1 MHGSNISDTSNNKIA
16 KLEGS
21 TQYKIVLCHLVPK
34 FLALQDLLVLRYAVG
49 KEKVTGLANNEKK
62 EANIIL
68 LSEYYRANDEIN
80 ITKKPQKLSTKGQ
93 LRIKRAMFTLRRA
106 CINVADRM
114 GYDEFIKT
122 LNLFINVR
130 EISLGWY
137 KEDGFIKVLTPLM
150 ISKFT
155 NLTAL
160 DLKFAVI
167 NRGDVIYFKNLTK
180 LMDLCLD
187 ACDFTENS
195 EQGLSI
201 LTQLRTLKIHE
212 PNYIEYTGHVSDEYL
227 ANLTQLKELSLEA
240 ENEDR
245 DIKGIEHIGTLTGLN
260 KLSLVNYQTLSDN
273 NIINLSTLTNLSKLY
288 LQDCSNFTINGIA
301 VLTSLGKLE
310 DLSIN
315 YLFFRKWEM
324 GTNLESLAKFVS
336 LKSLSIKGWDGIGN
350 EALED
355 IAIMTGLTS
364 LSLSFIANSANFNI
378 LESLISRLT
387 RLEFLFMRVDD
398 NSEEMTN
405 NSIRKW
411 PESLKT
417 LVLDP
422 VNDKILRGLYGH
434 PNLTCLDLEDAGAID
449 DTDSHPSATDVTDFD
464 QFISATPNLVS
475 IIGLYGPEEL
485 AERRETLRT
494 KSEGNVAT
502 LS

>member
-1 MHGSNISDTSNNKIA
+1 M
-16 KLEGS
+16 
-21 TQYKIVLCHLVPK
+21 
-34 FLALQDLLVLRYAVG
+34 G
-49 KEKVTGLANNEKK
+49 KEQVTALASNKNE

-80 ITKKPQKLSTKGQ
+80 ITKKPQKLSTGGQ
-93 LRIKRAMFTLRRA
+93 VQIKRAMCTLRRA
-106 CINVADRM
+106 CINVANRV
-114 GYDEFIKT
+114 GFDEFIKT

-137 KEDGFIKVLTPLM
+137 KHEDGFIKVLTPLM
-150 ISKFT
+150 ISEFT

-187 ACDFTENS
+187 TCDFTENS
-195 EQGLSI
+195 EQELSI
-201 LTQLRTLKIHE
+201 LTQLRILKIIE
-212 PNYIEYTGHVSDEYL
+212 PNYIVYTGHVSDEYL
-227 ANLTQLKELSLEA
+227 ADLTQLKELSLEA
-240 ENEDR
+240 GRETR
-245 DIKGIEHIGTLTGLN
+245 DIEGIEHIGTLTGLN

-273 NIINLSTLTNLSKLY
+273 NIIHLSTLTNLSKLY
-288 LQDCSNFTINGIA
+288 LQDCDNFTISGIA
-301 VLTSLGKLE
+301 ILTSLSQLE

-315 YLFFRKWEM
+315 YKYWFPEEM

-336 LKSLSIKGWDGIGN
+336 LKSLSIKGWDGIDN

-355 IAIMTGLTS
+355 IALMTGLTS
-364 LSLSFIANSANFNI
+364 LSFISYSANFNI
-378 LESLISRLT
+378 LERLISRLT
-387 RLEFLFMRVDD
+387 RLEFLFMRVED
-398 NSEEMTN
+398 NSEEMTD
-405 NSIRKW
+405 NSLKKW

-422 VNDKILRGLYGH
+422 VNNKILRGLYGH
-434 PNLTCLDLEDAGAID
+434 PNLTCLNLEDAGAIYD
-449 DTDSHPSATDVTDFD
+449 MDSHPSATDVTDFD

-475 IIGLYGPEEL
+475 IIGLYGPKEL